1 MQKYYNKDLL
11 EAGMDEAGRGCLF
24 GRVYVGCV
32 IWNNEDENEITNQIK
47 DSKKLKPSKR
57 EELFD
62 YIISNCIDYSIQYAE
77 ASEIDNTN
85 ISNEVI
91 KCMHKCIENLNIEPD
106 FLLVDGNNFISYKNI
121 PYKTVIDGDN
131 KFISI
136 AAGSILAKVAHDRY
150 ILDLCYKDP
159 LLDEKYNLLSN
170 KGYGTSNHIEGIK
183 KNGITS
189 MHRKTFGICSNY

>member
-1 MQKYYNKDLL
+1 MYKAYRTSN
-11 EAGMDEAGRGCLF
+11 EP
-24 GRVYVGCV
+24 RVC
-32 IWNNEDENEITNQIK
+32 
-47 DSKKLKPSKR
+47 DSKGL
-57 EELFD
+57 
-62 YIISNCIDYSIQYAE
+62 
-77 ASEIDNTN
+77 TV
-85 ISNEVI
+85 SNEVI
-91 KCMHKCIENLNIEPD
+91 KCMHKCIDNLNIEPD

-121 PYKTVIDGDN
+121 PYKTIIDGDN

-150 ILDLCYKDP
+150 IVELCYKDP

>member
-1 MQKYYNKDLL
+1 MQKYYNQDLL

-32 IWNNEDENEITNQIK
+32 IWNNEDDNEITNQIK

-62 YIISNCIDYSIQYAE
+62 YIISNCVDYSIQYAE

-85 ISNEVI
+85 ISKEVI
-91 KCMHKCIENLNIEPD
+91 KCMHKCIDNLDIEPE

-121 PYKTVIDGDN
+121 PYKTIIDGDN
-131 KFISI
+131 KYISI

-150 ILDLCYKDP
+150 IIDLCYKNP
-159 LLDEKYNLLSN
+159 LLDERYNLISN
-170 KGYGTSNHIEGIK
+170 KGYGTSNHIDGIK

>member
-62 YIISNCIDYSIQYAE
+62 YIISNCVDYSIQYAE

-91 KCMHKCIENLNIEPD
+91 KCMHKCIDNLNIKPD

-150 ILDLCYKDP
+150 IVDLCYKDP

-183 KNGITS
+183 KNGITP